1 MCSASSRRV
10 NNGSSRFRSS
20 EIRYKFPYKLWLQLP
35 DFVSQSWDMM
45 IQCLKMS
52 SHPIYKM

>member
-20 EIRYKFPYKLWLQLP
+20 EIRYKFPYKL
-35 DFVSQSWDMM
+35 
-45 IQCLKMS
+45 
-52 SHPIYKM
+52 